1 MFYKPSEYYAV
12 NATLRPGYTPPAN
25 GDVYSRLM
33 YPRISGPEDEGKGVR
48 LEFAQFGHFDSFD
61 VIRAGQS
68 MASLAIEDLPM
79 PLVTGLKTMY
89 YVDSRPLE
97 GENYYIVRMNY
108 NGQSFYSQ
116 EIMFRVG
123 GVIVEYV
130 GNSGVYFGSNGWL
143 DVGYP
148 AGLQEN
154 DLILLFTSSSE
165 TYGHAAAP
173 FAGFTQFP
181 FPSNMTIARPRIFY
195 RWVPAGG
202 LTGRIQDSVSPA
214 NNATCIATAWRA
226 SNSGFKPVIK
236 HWDTTHYSAQ
246 PDQVRNWWDG
256 PTTTYEDSLMEVLVA
271 VSSQSD
277 TNERATNPDEY
288 VTVSNESNRR
298 LGLFYKDANFQES
311 LQVRWPSAST
321 SGIYPSYGIGRC
333 WIGAEEV

>member
-89 YVDSRPLE
+89 YVDPQPQE

-108 NGQSFYSQ
+108 NGQSFYSE
-116 EIMFRVG
+116 EIMFRIG

-130 GNSGVYFGSNGWL
+130 GNSGIYFRDNGWV
-143 DVGYP
+143 DIGYP

-154 DLILLFTSSSE
+154 DLILLFISSAE
-165 TYGHAAAP
+165 MYGHAAAP
-173 FAGFTQFP
+173 FAGFTQVP
-181 FPSNMTIARPRIFY
+181 PPANLTSVRPRIFY

-202 LTGRIQDSVSPA
+202 LTGRIQDTVSPA
-214 NNATCIATAWRA
+214 DATTCIITAWRA
-226 SNSGFKPVIK
+226 SNSGFRPVVK
-236 HWDTTHYSAQ
+236 HWDATQYNSQ
-246 PDQVRNWWDG
+246 PGDVRNWWAG
-256 PTTTYEDSLMEVLVA
+256 PAAMYEDSLMEVLVA
-271 VSSQSD
+271 VCPR
-277 TNERATNPDEY
+277 TNTYERVTNPDDY

-311 LQVRWPSAST
+311 LQVRWPSAPT
-321 SGIYPSYGIGRC
+321 NGIYPGYGIGRC
-333 WIGAEEV
+333 WIGTEEV